1 MRQVLVLF
9 LLFFQ
14 IPKGRDVEDKDEF
27 VFNEEFSAPLYRIK
41 VIFAF
46 LKVAVVWCG
55 QVDSLNC
62 CCALPGECNSD
73 EGDRRRKHK
82 YH

>member
-1 MRQVLVLF
+1 
-9 LLFFQ
+9 
-14 IPKGRDVEDKDEF
+14 

-55 QVDSLNC
+55 QVNNLNC
-62 CCALPGECNSD
+62 CCSLPGECDSD

-82 YH
+82 YHRASFSGSAVSGALALYTKLLTN